1 MKLTKN
7 KRNTLQEKS
16 RREGGWRWNREE
28 EERKVEKED
37 KEVED
42 QEEGQANLT

>member
-1 MKLTKN
+1 MKN

-16 RREGGWRWNREE
+16 KREAWWKWNHEE
-28 EERKVEKED
+28 KERKVEKED

-42 QEEGQANLT
+42 QGQTNLT

>member
-1 MKLTKN
+1 MKMD
-7 KRNTLQEKS
+7 
-16 RREGGWRWNREE
+16 REE

-37 KEVED
+37 KELED